1 MAAMIRET
9 TYRRQIFFYFLL
21 FALVAVWARV
31 LYAVYEHT
39 VNEDLLLYENTSL
52 LKDELYMDANV
63 SISRPSYIADFLDPF
78 EPPKSLFKKTKP
90 TVEKAAVPKKEV
102 IVSEIPVL
110 RLKGVTGVTAT
121 VDGGDDVIH
130 FVRPGDSIG
139 EVKILKVTKD
149 QVLARFNNSKFTL
162 KIKP

>member
-1 MAAMIRET
+1 MA
-9 TYRRQIFFYFLL
+9 
-21 FALVAVWARV
+21 
-31 LYAVYEHT
+31 
-39 VNEDLLLYENTSL
+39 NEDILLSENTSL
-52 LKDELYMDANV
+52 LKDKLNMDVNV
-63 SISRPSYIADFLDPF
+63 SISHPAYIADFLDPF

-90 TVEKAAVPKKEV
+90 TVEKVAVPQKEV

-121 VDGGDDVIH
+121 VNGGDDVVH

-139 EVKILKVTKD
+139 EVEILKVTKD
-149 QVLARFNNSKFTL
+149 QVLARFKNSTFNL